1 MCRIVLIG
9 ILIGFFPAEA
19 LTQHL
24 VWVQFNVPKA
34 KGYDPYLELHSD
46 AINRRLLECI
56 DLHDSTDAPLDPCL
70 RHSVI
75 HLSDSVVLESRW
87 LNGMAVWVAPVY
99 LDALRTLP
107 GVASV
112 CPLPLKRLITHTPA
126 AEAIKDSGELTRSRV
141 DNLLEYQ
148 YKRLQGPLL
157 EQAGLTGKGVRIA
170 VFDVGFQGADRTPA
184 LGHLFTRNQIEAT
197 HDFVRKQPIS
207 WKTVG
212 THGTQVLSCIAGWD
226 GHRYAGLAPDATFL
240 LARTERTASEWYS
253 EELFWIAA
261 AEWADRMGAAIIN
274 SSLGY
279 TKHRYFPED
288 LDGQHSL
295 LSRTAAEVARKGI
308 LVVNAAGNDGASSWR
323 TLGVPADAQHVL
335 TVGGT
340 DPYTDAGI
348 SFSSRGPTRDG
359 RLKPE
364 VSAPAIVAVA
374 GPKGWTSA
382 SGTSFACPLV
392 AGFAA
397 CIRQHNPQLNRQQ
410 LYDTL
415 IFSGH
420 LYPYFDYTHGYGIPQ
435 FSRLYSGGK
444 DSLIFDLVV
453 EGDFLSVI
461 LRNAETHTKTSNLY
475 YCIQN
480 QEGGILAYSTLRVES
495 RIPFTLNLNLLA
507 PGQKL
512 VVHCEGQTSSYV
524 R

>member
-1 MCRIVLIG
+1 MCRLVLIG
-9 ILIGFFPAEA
+9 FLIGFFPAQV

-24 VWVQFNVPKA
+24 VWVQFNAPKA
-34 KGYDPYLELHSD
+34 QGYDPLSELHPD
-46 AINRRLLECI
+46 AVDRRLLECI
-56 DLHDSTDAPLDPCL
+56 DLNDSTDAPLNPCL
-70 RHSVI
+70 RQSVI
-75 HLSDSVVLESRW
+75 YFSDSVLLESRW
-87 LNGMAVWVAPVY
+87 LNGMVVWVAPVS
-99 LDALRTLP
+99 LDALRALP

-112 CPLPLKRLITHTPA
+112 CSLPHKRSITHTPA
-126 AEAIKDSGELTRSRV
+126 AEAIKNSGELTSSRV
-141 DNLLEYQ
+141 DDLLDYQ

-157 EQAGLTGKGVRIA
+157 AQAGLTGKGVRIA

-184 LGHLFTRNQIEAT
+184 LGHLFARNQIEAT
-197 HDFVRKQPIS
+197 HDFVRKQPVS

-212 THGTQVLSCIAGWD
+212 SHGTQVLSCIAGWD
-226 GHRYAGLAPDATFL
+226 GKRYAGLAPDATYL

-261 AEWADRMGAAIIN
+261 AEWADRLGAAIIN

-308 LVVNAAGNDGASSWR
+308 LVVNAAGNDGTSPWR

-340 DPYTDAGI
+340 DPYTDAGV

-374 GPKGWTSA
+374 GPKGWSSA
-382 SGTSFACPLV
+382 FGTSFASPLV

-397 CIRQHNPQLNRQQ
+397 CIRQLNPQLNRQQ

-435 FSRLYSGGK
+435 FSRLQSGIG
-444 DSLIFDLVV
+444 DSLIFDLLE

-461 LRNAETHTKTSNLY
+461 LRNSETQKNPSNLY

-480 QEGGILAYSTLRVES
+480 KEGGIVAYSTLRVES
-495 RIPFTLNLNLLA
+495 QIPFTLNLNLLA